1 MAIVSQL
8 VFTSEVVAPVCRP
21 VSTIDDSSIEALES
35 FTVTLEPLAGS
46 INLEVVNGTGIVYIL
61 DNDGE

>member
-8 VFTSEVVAPVCRP
+8 VFTSGVVAPVCRP